1 MKSERE
7 RERVG
12 GLILNIA
19 HVRNRRFGNGER
31 QAFNKRCKAAGLDDL
46 LKDWSNKADALR
58 HNVKPGVTKE
68 HRRLE
73 IEAEEASAYA
83 RPVEAL
89 PTDEQTLVHVL
100 DVKATGEDT
109 NALVTEALPLLRDL
123 HKVCVLGQTIGGSR
137 GHAANVQVRHA
148 KAALTTRG
156 EAAREEAKDDKM
168 AKMTERVE
176 QYEAL
181 RARKEHAMLEHRAGS
196 ELSSSSKGAT
206 PIRASTKKGA
216 TAAAKAAKA
225 ALDKEEVKPAATSR
239 PNRASKKTA
248 AKTAAVVL
256 KAVQSVSRKGKRP
269 AMDVD

>member
-1 MKSERE
+1 M
-7 RERVG
+7 
-12 GLILNIA
+12 
-19 HVRNRRFGNGER
+19 RNRRFGNGER
-31 QAFNKRCKAAGLDDL
+31 QAFNKKCKAAGLDDL
-46 LKDWSNKADALR
+46 LKDWSNIADALR
-58 HNVKPGVTKE
+58 HNVKLGVTKE
-68 HRRLE
+68 HRRLKL
-73 IEAEEASAYA
+73 EAEETSAYA
-83 RPVEAL
+83 MLVETL

-100 DVKATGEDT
+100 DLKTTGEET
-109 NALVTEALPLLRDL
+109 NSLVTEALPLLRDL

-137 GHAANVQVRHA
+137 GHAANVQIMHA
-148 KAALTTRG
+148 KAALKTRG
-156 EAAREEAKDDKM
+156 EAARDEAKDDKM

-176 QYEAL
+176 QVEAL
-181 RARKEHAMLEHRAGS
+181 RDRKEHAMLAGS

-225 ALDKEEVKPAATSR
+225 ALDKEEVKSAATSG